1 MQMNIHRSIR
11 VGSLLPLVL
20 VVLAFAVTPHGV
32 DAKTADGAIRK
43 MDRDGDGKLS
53 RREWRR
59 KRIFDE
65 VDLNGDGYITREE
78 LEVRFAGGGGRAG
91 GGGGRPDRVTLS
103 AIRRGSHDDVRDL
116 KERGLFETGLHPV
129 WPDDVEC
136 RGIDHGFA
144 MDYTAFR
151 SKESYHGGIDIPA
164 PFDTPV
170 LAAMDGEVVALY
182 EGRRNP
188 RGIEVVLRH
197 TPEDSGLPM
206 VLYSRYTHFRAMPDL
221 RPGQR
226 VKMGDVLGMTGNT
239 GYRPCERTV
248 KGCRGMSRR
257 SLLHFDILY
266 TEDERYY
273 DTGSILIPFGARW
286 MDPNALYRKRPP
298 FDSGSMR
305 ALPEEQKAVPISYRL
320 DTGEFVPRDTKM
332 IWPYACRRKR
342 DAASGAAPPPSP
354 FAF

>member
-1 MQMNIHRSIR
+1 MIQEMHMNIHRSIR

-20 VVLAFAVTPHGV
+20 LVLAFAVTPLGV
-32 DAKTADGAIRK
+32 DAKNADGAIRK

-53 RREWRR
+53 RREWR
-59 KRIFDE
+59 KKKIFDE

-78 LEVRFAGGGGRAG
+78 LEVRFAGGGGKAG
-91 GGGGRPDRVTLS
+91 GGVERPDRATIS
-103 AIRRGSHDDVRDL
+103 AIRRGPRDDVRYL
-116 KERGLFETGLHPV
+116 KERGLFETGLYPV

-136 RGIDHGFA
+136 RGIDHWFA
-144 MDYTAFR
+144 MDYTSFR
-151 SKESYHGGIDIPA
+151 SREAYHGGIDIPA

-182 EGRRNP
+182 EGRHLH

-206 VLYSRYTHFRAMPDL
+206 VIYTRYTHFRSMPDL
-221 RPGQR
+221 RLGQR
-226 VKMGDVLGMTGNT
+226 VKMGDVLGMTGNS
-239 GYRPCERTV
+239 GYQSCERKV
-248 KGCRGMSRR
+248 FGCLGKSRR

-273 DTGSILIPFGARW
+273 DTGSVLIPFGARW

-298 FDSGSMR
+298 FDSGSLR
-305 ALPEEQKAVPISYRL
+305 ALPEKQKAVPISYRL
-320 DTGEFVPRDTKM
+320 VTGEFVPEDTKM
-332 IWPYACRRKR
+332 IWPYACWRKQ
-342 DAASGAAPPPSP
+342 
-354 FAF
+354 